1 MWESAAA
8 TGIVYGIGILEAL
21 REASIETHL
30 AVSKAG
36 DMTRAYETALS
47 SQQLPRRADVTHAIG
62 DVRAA
67 IAIGSFRT
75 MGMVIAPR
83 FVKTVAEIAN
93 RVTSSFVARAAYVVL
108 KERRRLVLLLRE
120 SPLTAIHSRNMLAV
134 TESGGVIAPPV
145 PAFLRSSSDLDDVV
159 EHTVGG
165 VLDLWY
171 RHRLSSLGREVEGGY
186 LRPSRSTF

>member
-1 MWESAAA
+1 
-8 TGIVYGIGILEAL
+8 
-21 REASIETHL
+21 
-30 AVSKAG
+30 
-36 DMTRAYETALS
+36 
-47 SQQLPRRADVTHAIG
+47 
-62 DVRAA
+62 
-67 IAIGSFRT
+67 

-171 RHRLSSLGREVEGGY
+171 RHRLSSLGREVEGGI
-186 LRPSRSTF
+186 S